1 MQRDSGARITFAGYR
16 SNIDKFFNAR
26 MADSSV
32 PCPLRQTMH
41 PRILEIVQ
49 WLSRCSMLGRAEVA
63 AFLLDLDHES
73 RVGIGASIDAELA
86 KQPDAKRPQPISTHA
101 GINLTVVCWKD
112 SCVRPNSRFA
122 LEHARV
128 VHLLSDRERR
138 LLLELS
144 YTDGDIL
151 RGITWHW
158 VTLPNI
164 PLVELPRLRAKVEEL
179 RNARIARAKSNM
191 GAIGR
196 NDGCPCGSGKKYKR
210 CCLAK
215 QR

>member
-1 MQRDSGARITFAGYR
+1 MLDS
-16 SNIDKFFNAR
+16 N
-26 MADSSV
+26 V

-49 WLSRCSMLGRAEVA
+49 WLSQCARPGRAEVA
-63 AFLLDLDHES
+63 AFLLDLDNES
-73 RVGIGASIDAELA
+73 RTGIAASIDAELA
-86 KQPDAKRPQPISTHA
+86 KQPDTRRPQPISTHA
-101 GINLTVVCWKD
+101 GVNLTVVCWKN
-112 SCVRPNSRFA
+112 SCVRPNSLFA

-128 VHLLSDRERR
+128 VHLLSDQERR

-144 YTDGDIL
+144 YTDEDIL

-164 PLVELPRLRAKVEEL
+164 PLVELPRLQAKAEEL
-179 RNARIARAKSNM
+179 RNARIARAKSAM

-196 NDGCPCGSGKKYKR
+196 NDRCPCGSGKKYKR
-210 CCLAK
+210 CCLAR